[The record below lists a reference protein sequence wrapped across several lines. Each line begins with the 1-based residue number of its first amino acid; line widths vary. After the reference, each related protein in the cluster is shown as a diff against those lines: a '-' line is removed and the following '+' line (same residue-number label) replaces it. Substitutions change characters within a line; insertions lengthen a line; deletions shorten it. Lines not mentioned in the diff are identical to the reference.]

1 MRSIGGVMWRIE
13 EMAPV
18 AIITLSML
26 ACFAYIR
33 AKVTVDEKTGCWNW
47 GTALAQLGK
56 EV

>member
-1 MRSIGGVMWRIE
+1 MGQKIE
-13 EMAPV
+13 LVFSCVED
-18 AIITLSML
+18 
-26 ACFAYIR
+26 YIR